1 MLKTAVY
8 IKGIGCVAPDTTWI
22 ASTGRS
28 LELEDRAYL
37 LSADPDYKK
46 YISPMAARRMS
57 RVVKMGIY
65 AAKTCLDDAQLDM
78 PDAIVTGTGLG
89 CIEDTEKFLISMIR
103 NEEKLL
109 NPTPF
114 IQSTHNTVSSQ
125 ISLYLK
131 CHAYNTTYSHRGLS
145 FEPALLDSLMLL
157 NEKAAGKVLLGGI
170 DEITPNSFLLQK
182 RLGLYKSHYEEK
194 PELLNSPTAGS
205 LAGEGAAFF
214 VLDSQPSGDHYARM
228 GPLKTMH
235 GELDRQG
242 VCEAAV
248 QFLDEHQIAASTVDL
263 LLLGI
268 SGDQKTDGL
277 YHGLHQTCFAETPAA
292 YFKHLCG
299 EHQTA
304 SAYAMALGATI
315 LKNGEV
321 PQKVLC
327 KPVKVDKPRQI
338 LIYNHFQNIN
348 HSFILLQHHEL

>member
-8 IKGIGCVAPDTTWI
+8 IKGIGCIAPDTTLLDPYGHAI
-22 ASTGRS
+22 
-28 LELEDRAYL
+28 EKPDREYL
-37 LSADPDYKK
+37 RSADPDYKK

-65 AAKTCLDDAQLDM
+65 AAKTCLEDARVDM

-89 CIEDTEKFLISMIR
+89 CIEDTEKFLISMIQ

-125 ISLYLK
+125 ISLFLK

-157 NEKAAGKVLLGGI
+157 HEKAAGKVLLGGI

-182 RLGLYKSHYEEK
+182 RLGLFRNLQEK
-194 PELLNSPTAGS
+194 TPDVLNSASAGS
-205 LAGEGAAFF
+205 LAGEGATFF
-214 VLDSQPSGDHYARM
+214 VLDTKASPDHYARI
-228 GPLKTMH
+228 GPLKSIH
-235 GELDRQG
+235 GSLSEKD
-242 VCEAAV
+242 VCKAAET
-248 QFLDEHQIAASTVDL
+248 FLQQHQIAAATIDL
-263 LLLGI
+263 LMLGF
-268 SGDQKTDGL
+268 SGDQKTDSL
-277 YHGLHQTCFAETPAA
+277 YHGLHKACFANTPVAC
-292 YFKHLCG
+292 FKHLCG

-304 SAYAMALGATI
+304 TAYAMALAANM
-315 LKNGEV
+315 LKNGQL
-321 PQKVLC
+321 PQKALC
-327 KPVKVDKPRQI
+327 HPETEGKPKQI

-348 HSFILLQHHEL
+348 HSFILLQHHAF